1 VAISLIHF
9 KRLPR
14 PFRVRNDN
22 VKIYVAFILVG
33 YYETDPE
40 KKCDEIIIKDIE
52 FQPKIVEILP
62 QNLLIT

>member
-1 VAISLIHF
+1 VAISLIHL

-14 PFRVRNDN
+14 PFRARNDI
-22 VKIYVAFILVG
+22 VKIYIAFILVE
-33 YYETDPE
+33 YYETDLE

>member
-1 VAISLIHF
+1 MTIYC
-9 KRLPR
+9 KRLVR
-14 PFRVRNDN
+14 PFRARNDI
-22 VKIYVAFILVG
+22 VKIYIAFILVE
-33 YYETDPE
+33 YYEIDLE

>member
-1 VAISLIHF
+1 MAISLIHF

-33 YYETDPE
+33 YYETDLE
-40 KKCDEIIIKDIE
+40 KKHDEIIIKDIE